1 MIVSVAR
8 AHESR
13 IMMMP
18 RTRATNTTRQD
29 ARSLGSCD
37 RVSSTRQN
45 LGVSIFSRLT
55 VTNRSQTFGQP
66 PSALTQNSLHI
77 DKGKTRPPST
87 PPRRTADRD
96 SRFPFTYT
104 RHIILH
110 AWRCGCRFVLV
121 PLVRSSRETLQETAC
136 GQRPGASLVAPRSTE
151 EAYSNTPRGRLHLHH
166 FNILLAQSLRRPRRG
181 AQVPLVALEQRL
193 GRAHDP

>member
-1 MIVSVAR
+1 MI
-8 AHESR
+8 
-13 IMMMP
+13 P

-29 ARSLGSCD
+29 ARSLAI
-37 RVSSTRQN
+37 VSTRQN

-77 DKGKTRPPST
+77 DKGKTRPPSSG
-87 PPRRTADRD
+87 RRHAGRQTGILD
-96 SRFPFTYT
+96 FIHI
-104 RHIILH
+104 HIILH